1 MRIDDRPPDRPASV
15 IKFLAYLPQPLLLSA
30 LRGSD
35 PPRNTAAPVV
45 TYCLALFPRPE
56 HLTVVRSLRNLV
68 RFLVAVQL
76 LPALESG
83 EETLVGGQAVLEGV
97 MMRSPHAWAIACRK
111 PSGEVVTLSEPL
123 DRPSEKHKWMA
134 WPIVRGVMTLGYAM
148 SLGYRALR
156 FSANVAIEEVMK
168 DDEKNNVDT
177 GNSRVET
184 GNSHVATGA
193 SPVPAKRSET
203 EPSTAV
209 LAKAD
214 SSQQNSREK
223 AATISGWLAAGN
235 VILSLAFFIFMYKYL
250 PLLAA
255 TELKKANPAFGG
267 QIVFNLVDGAVRLIL
282 FLLFIWGVSLF
293 PDIRRVYQYHGAEH
307 KTVFAFEN
315 GDPLSTAAVQKYSTF
330 HPRCGTS
337 FLMTVMLISI
347 GFYMLIPFTT
357 FWARFASRLA
367 LLPVIAGVSY
377 EIIRFAAKH
386 RGSLFALMTA
396 PGLWLQRIT
405 TQPPSDEMAQCAITA
420 LDHAMALEKE
430 RGGELVIA

>member
-1 MRIDDRPPDRPASV
+1 
-15 IKFLAYLPQPLLLSA
+15 
-30 LRGSD
+30 
-35 PPRNTAAPVV
+35 
-45 TYCLALFPRPE
+45 
-56 HLTVVRSLRNLV
+56 VRRLRNYL
-68 RFLVAVQL
+68 RFLTAVQL

-123 DRPSEKHKWMA
+123 ERPSEKNKWMG
-134 WPIVRGVMTLGYAM
+134 WPVVRGVMTLGYAM
-148 SLGYRALR
+148 NLGYRALR
-156 FSANVAIEEVMK
+156 FSANVAIEDIMQEDQKKVGV
-168 DDEKNNVDT
+168 DAVAPAATPAPDE
-177 GNSRVET
+177 
-184 GNSHVATGA
+184 AA
-193 SPVPAKRSET
+193 
-203 EPSTAV
+203 
-209 LAKAD
+209 
-214 SSQQNSREK
+214 SSQSREK
-223 AATISGWLAAGN
+223 AATVSNWLAAGN
-235 VILSLAFFIFMYKYL
+235 LVLSLGFFIFMYKYI

-255 TELKKANPAFGG
+255 TELKKIDPALGG
-267 QIVFNLVDGAVRLIL
+267 RIAFNLIDGGIRLFL
-282 FLLFIWGVSLF
+282 FLLFIWGVSLWK
-293 PDIRRVYQYHGAEH
+293 DIRRLYEYHGAEH

-315 GDPLSTAAVQKYSTF
+315 GDPLNTVAVQKYSTY

-347 GFYMLIPFTT
+347 GFYMLVPYTT
-357 FWARFASRLA
+357 FWARFASRIV

-386 RGSLFALMTA
+386 RGSLFALMTT

-420 LDHAMALEKE
+420 LEQAMSLEKE

>member
-1 MRIDDRPPDRPASV
+1 M
-15 IKFLAYLPQPLLLSA
+15 
-30 LRGSD
+30 
-35 PPRNTAAPVV
+35 
-45 TYCLALFPRPE
+45 
-56 HLTVVRSLRNLV
+56 
-68 RFLVAVQL
+68 QL

-111 PSGEVVTLSEPL
+111 PSGEVITMSEPL
-123 DRPSEKHKWMA
+123 ERPSEKHKWMA

-148 SLGYRALR
+148 NLGYRALR
-156 FSANVAIEEVMK
+156 FSANVAIEDVMQS
-168 DDEKNNVDT
+168 EKGEPADSASLRFGRT
-177 GNSRVET
+177 GEAP
-184 GNSHVATGA
+184 VATQA
-193 SPVPAKRSET
+193 SATQALATPAAKESAQSET
-203 EPSTAV
+203 RA
-209 LAKAD
+209 
-214 SSQQNSREK
+214 K
-223 AATISGWLAAGN
+223 AATLSNWLAAVN
-235 VILSLAFFIFMYKYL
+235 IVISLAFFIFMYKYI

-255 TELKKANPAFGG
+255 TELKKIDPALGG
-267 QIVFNLVDGAVRLIL
+267 RIIFNLIDGGIRLAL
-282 FLLFIWGVSLF
+282 FLLFIWGVSLWK
-293 PDIRRVYQYHGAEH
+293 DIRRVYEYHGAEH

-315 GDPLSTAAVQKYSTF
+315 GDPLETAVVQKYSTY

-347 GFYMLIPFTT
+347 GFYMLVPYTT
-357 FWARFASRLA
+357 FWARFASRIV
-367 LLPVIAGVSY
+367 LLPIIAGVSY

-420 LDHAMALEKE
+420 LDQAMSLEKE

>member
-1 MRIDDRPPDRPASV
+1 VFGAS
-15 IKFLAYLPQPLLLSA
+15 PH
-30 LRGSD
+30 
-35 PPRNTAAPVV
+35 
-45 TYCLALFPRPE
+45 PE
-56 HLTVVRSLRNLV
+56 HLIHVRSLRNLV

-111 PSGEVVTLSEPL
+111 PSGEVITLSEPL
-123 DRPSEKHKWMA
+123 ERPSEKHKWMA

-156 FSANVAIEEVMK
+156 FSANVAIEEVMHNESTDASTVPPK
-168 DDEKNNVDT
+168 RGEAAPIQPLE
-177 GNSRVET
+177 S
-184 GNSHVATGA
+184 SPAT
-193 SPVPAKRSET
+193 
-203 EPSTAV
+203 
-209 LAKAD
+209 
-214 SSQQNSREK
+214 REK
-223 AATISGWLAAGN
+223 AATVSGWLAAGN
-235 VILSLAFFIFMYKYL
+235 VIVSLAFFIFMYKYL

-255 TELKKANPAFGG
+255 TELKRYNPAFGG
-267 QIVFNLVDGAVRLIL
+267 QIVFNLIDGAVRLVL

-293 PDIRRVYQYHGAEH
+293 SDIRRVYQYHGAEH

-315 GDPLSTAAVQKYSTF
+315 GDPLETAAVQKYSTY

-357 FWARFASRLA
+357 FWARFASRIA

-405 TQPPSDEMAQCAITA
+405 TQPPSDEQAQCAIVA
-420 LDHAMALEKE
+420 LDHAMALEKDN
-430 RGGELVIA
+430 GGELVIA

>member
-1 MRIDDRPPDRPASV
+1 
-15 IKFLAYLPQPLLLSA
+15 L
-30 LRGSD
+30 
-35 PPRNTAAPVV
+35 
-45 TYCLALFPRPE
+45 
-56 HLTVVRSLRNLV
+56 
-68 RFLVAVQL
+68 RFLVAIQL

-111 PSGEVVTLSEPL
+111 PTGEVVTMSEPL

-148 SLGYRALR
+148 NLGYRALR
-156 FSANVAIEEVMK
+156 FSANVAIEDIME
-168 DDEKNNVDT
+168 DDGKKNAVPT
-177 GNSRVET
+177 
-184 GNSHVATGA
+184 VASA
-193 SPVPAKRSET
+193 VPPSEA
-203 EPSTAV
+203 EPAQKSA
-209 LAKAD
+209 A
-214 SSQQNSREK
+214 REK
-223 AATISGWLAAGN
+223 AATVSSWLAAGN
-235 VILSLAFFIFMYKYL
+235 LILSLAFFIFMYKYI

-255 TELKKANPAFGG
+255 TELKKIDPALGG
-267 QIVFNLVDGAVRLIL
+267 RIVFNLVDGAIRLGL
-282 FLLFIWGVSLF
+282 FLLFIWGVSLWK
-293 PDIRRVYQYHGAEH
+293 DIRRVYEYHGAEH

-315 GDPLSTAAVQKYSTF
+315 GDPLTTAQVQKYSTY

-347 GFYMLIPFTT
+347 GFYMLVPYTT
-357 FWARFASRLA
+357 FWARFASRIV

-420 LDHAMALEKE
+420 LDTAMALEKE

>member
-1 MRIDDRPPDRPASV
+1 
-15 IKFLAYLPQPLLLSA
+15 
-30 LRGSD
+30 
-35 PPRNTAAPVV
+35 VV
-45 TYCLALFPRPE
+45 TYYLALFPRPE
-56 HLTVVRSLRNLV
+56 HLTLVRSLRNLV

-168 DDEKNNVDT
+168 DDGAT
-177 GNSRVET
+177 STHVEM
-184 GNSHVATGA
+184 NHVATGA

-203 EPSTAV
+203 EPSTTA
-209 LAKAD
+209 AATE
-214 SSQQNSREK
+214 SSQQNSRDK

-255 TELKKANPAFGG
+255 TELKKYNPALGG
-267 QIVFNLVDGAVRLIL
+267 QIMFNLVDGAVRLIL

-315 GDPLSTAAVQKYSTF
+315 GDPLTTAAVQKYSTF
-330 HPRCGTS
+330 HPAAA
-337 FLMTVMLISI
+337 
-347 GFYMLIPFTT
+347 P
-357 FWARFASRLA
+357 AS
-367 LLPVIAGVSY
+367 
-377 EIIRFAAKH
+377 
-386 RGSLFALMTA
+386 
-396 PGLWLQRIT
+396 
-405 TQPPSDEMAQCAITA
+405 
-420 LDHAMALEKE
+420 
-430 RGGELVIA
+430 

>member
-1 MRIDDRPPDRPASV
+1 MLGAFRVS
-15 IKFLAYLPQPLLLSA
+15 
-30 LRGSD
+30 
-35 PPRNTAAPVV
+35 
-45 TYCLALFPRPE
+45 E
-56 HLTVVRSLRNLV
+56 HLISVPSLRNYL
-68 RFLVAVQL
+68 RFLAVVQL

-111 PSGEVVTLSEPL
+111 PSGEVVTMSEPL
-123 DRPSEKHKWMA
+123 ERPSEKHKWMA

-148 SLGYRALR
+148 TLGYRALR
-156 FSANVAIEEVMK
+156 FSANVAIEDVMQN
-168 DDEKNNVDT
+168 DGVGTTTN
-177 GNSRVET
+177 R
-184 GNSHVATGA
+184 VATGA
-193 SPVPAKRSET
+193 SPVPPAQSAA
-203 EPSTAV
+203 EPSRSQP
-209 LAKAD
+209 
-214 SSQQNSREK
+214 SSQTREK
-223 AATISGWLAAGN
+223 AASLSGWLAAVN
-235 VILSLAFFIFMYKYL
+235 IVISLAFFIFMYKYI

-255 TELKKANPAFGG
+255 TELKKIDPALGG
-267 QIVFNLVDGAVRLIL
+267 RIIFNLVDGAIRLIL
-282 FLLFIWGVSLF
+282 FLLFIWGVSLWK
-293 PDIRRVYQYHGAEH
+293 DIRRVYEYHGAEH

-315 GDPLSTAAVQKYSTF
+315 GDPLNTAAVQKYSTY

-347 GFYMLIPFTT
+347 GFYMLVPFTT
-357 FWARFASRLA
+357 FWARFGARIA

-405 TQPPSDEMAQCAITA
+405 TKPPSDDQAECAITA
-420 LDHAMALEKE
+420 LDKAMSLEKE

>member
-1 MRIDDRPPDRPASV
+1 VRLRNYFR
-15 IKFLAYLPQPLLLSA
+15 FLAA
-30 LRGSD
+30 I
-35 PPRNTAAPVV
+35 
-45 TYCLALFPRPE
+45 
-56 HLTVVRSLRNLV
+56 
-68 RFLVAVQL
+68 QL

-111 PSGEVVTLSEPL
+111 PTGEVVTLSEPL

-148 SLGYRALR
+148 NLGYRALR
-156 FSANVAIEEVMK
+156 FSANVAIEDVMENEAAQKK
-168 DDEKNNVDT
+168 DQKP
-177 GNSRVET
+177 
-184 GNSHVATGA
+184 APLA
-193 SPVPAKRSET
+193 PSPAE
-203 EPSTAV
+203 
-209 LAKAD
+209 
-214 SSQQNSREK
+214 SSKSAEK
-223 AATISGWLAAGN
+223 AATISGWLAAVN
-235 VILSLAFFIFMYKYL
+235 IVISLAFFIFMYKYI

-255 TELKKANPAFGG
+255 TELKKIDPALGG
-267 QIVFNLVDGAVRLIL
+267 RIVFNLIDGGIRLVL
-282 FLLFIWGVSLF
+282 FLLFIWGVSLWK
-293 PDIRRVYQYHGAEH
+293 DIRRVYEYHGAEH

-315 GDPLSTAAVQKYSTF
+315 GDPLETATVQKYSTY

-347 GFYMLIPFTT
+347 GFYMLVPFTT
-357 FWARFASRLA
+357 FWARFASRIV
-367 LLPVIAGVSY
+367 LLPIIAGVSY

-405 TQPPSDEMAQCAITA
+405 TQPPSDDQAECAIVA
-420 LDHAMALEKE
+420 LDHAMSLEKE

>member
-1 MRIDDRPPDRPASV
+1 
-15 IKFLAYLPQPLLLSA
+15 
-30 LRGSD
+30 
-35 PPRNTAAPVV
+35 
-45 TYCLALFPRPE
+45 
-56 HLTVVRSLRNLV
+56 VRSLRNFV

-111 PSGEVVTLSEPL
+111 PSGEVVTMSESL
-123 DRPSEKHKWMA
+123 ERPSEKHKWMA

-148 SLGYRALR
+148 TLGYRALR
-156 FSANVAIEEVMK
+156 FSANVAIEEVMQSDAASK
-168 DDEKNNVDT
+168 AH
-177 GNSRVET
+177 VET
-184 GNSHVATGA
+184 AA
-193 SPVPAKRSET
+193 SAVPPKRSEA
-203 EPSTAV
+203 EPNQPQKSP
-209 LAKAD
+209 
-214 SSQQNSREK
+214 SQSREK
-223 AATISGWLAAGN
+223 AAAISGWLAALN
-235 VILSLAFFIFMYKYL
+235 VIVSLAFFIFMYKYL

-255 TELKKANPAFGG
+255 TELKKANPALGG
-267 QIVFNLVDGAVRLIL
+267 QIVFNLVDGAIRLIL

-315 GDPLSTAAVQKYSTF
+315 GDPLETAAVQKYSTY

-347 GFYMLIPFTT
+347 GFYMLVPFTT
-357 FWARFASRLA
+357 FWARFASRIA
-367 LLPVIAGVSY
+367 LLPLIAGVSY

-420 LDHAMALEKE
+420 LDQAMALEKE
-430 RGGELVIA
+430 QGGELVIA

>member
-1 MRIDDRPPDRPASV
+1 LVPFSR
-15 IKFLAYLPQPLLLSA
+15 L
-30 LRGSD
+30 
-35 PPRNTAAPVV
+35 
-45 TYCLALFPRPE
+45 E
-56 HLTVVRSLRNLV
+56 HLITVRSLRNFV

-111 PSGEVVTLSEPL
+111 PSGEVVTMSEPL
-123 DRPSEKHKWMA
+123 ARPSEKHKWMA

-156 FSANVAIEEVMK
+156 FSANVAIEDVMQS
-168 DDEKNNVDT
+168 DEAGKADVDT
-177 GNSRVET
+177 KSHVET
-184 GNSHVATGA
+184 AA
-193 SPVPAKRSET
+193 SAVPLKRSEA
-203 EPSTAV
+203 EPST
-209 LAKAD
+209 KA
-214 SSQQNSREK
+214 SSKTQTREK
-223 AATISGWLAAGN
+223 AAAISGWLAAVN
-235 VILSLAFFIFMYKYL
+235 VVISLAFFIFMYKYL

-255 TELKKANPAFGG
+255 TELKKANPALGG
-267 QIVFNLVDGAVRLIL
+267 QIVFNLVDGAIRLLL

-315 GDPLSTAAVQKYSTF
+315 GDPLETAAVQKYSTF

-347 GFYMLIPFTT
+347 GFYMLVPFTT
-357 FWARFASRLA
+357 FWARFGARIA

-420 LDHAMALEKE
+420 LDHAMVLEKE
-430 RGGELVIA
+430 QGGELVIA

>member
-1 MRIDDRPPDRPASV
+1 MRLWRTYLR
-15 IKFLAYLPQPLLLSA
+15 FLA
-30 LRGSD
+30 
-35 PPRNTAAPVV
+35 
-45 TYCLALFPRPE
+45 
-56 HLTVVRSLRNLV
+56 
-68 RFLVAVQL
+68 AVQL

-111 PSGEVVTLSEPL
+111 PSGEVVTMSEPL
-123 DRPSEKHKWMA
+123 ERPSDKHRWMK

-148 SLGYRALR
+148 NLGYRALR
-156 FSANVAIEEVMK
+156 FSANVAIEDVMQSEDGGK
-168 DDEKNNVDT
+168 K
-177 GNSRVET
+177 SA
-184 GNSHVATGA
+184 SVAA
-193 SPVPAKRSET
+193 VKPEPAKEET
-203 EPSTAV
+203 
-209 LAKAD
+209 
-214 SSQQNSREK
+214 REK
-223 AATISGWLAAGN
+223 AAKLSGWLAAVN
-235 VILSLAFFIFMYKYL
+235 IVISLAFFIFMYKYI

-255 TELKKANPAFGG
+255 TELKKVDPALGG
-267 QIVFNLVDGAVRLIL
+267 QIIFNLVDGAIRLVL
-282 FLLFIWGVSLF
+282 FLLFIWGVSLWQ
-293 PDIRRVYQYHGAEH
+293 DIRRVYEYHGAEH

-315 GDPLSTAAVQKYSTF
+315 GDPLETDTVQKYSTY

-357 FWARFASRLA
+357 FWARFGSRIV
-367 LLPVIAGVSY
+367 LLPIIAGVSY

-405 TQPPSDEMAQCAITA
+405 TQPPSDDQAECAIVA
-420 LDHAMALEKE
+420 LNHAMSLEKE